1 MLYLLPLKVRDLLY
15 IYNKILRTVVKVAV
29 KNLNVVLLGHNTLLL
44 LYFVNQ

>member
-15 IYNKILRTVVKVAV
+15 NKILRTVVKVTV